1 MWRDVKS
8 CISIYL
14 ATHLIIYVS
23 IYLSNYRAS
32 YRLFFIPWYKFAIP
46 CLHLDW
52 RLKIED
58 STETPSSNLQS
69 SGGTD
74 DPKKKSCGI
83 FILKGKRLPSVYPF
97 HSIPSVRPSI
107 HPIHLPILSIHPSIL
122 SVHLHIYLP
131 SYLFTYLS
139 TYLSTNLSSY
149 LSFDPSIYLIILSY
163 NVAIL
168 GLHVDWRFKKE
179 QSSVQRRVQRVPTT
193 RSIEKPPNRL

>member
-1 MWRDVKS
+1 MKS

-23 IYLSNYRAS
+23 IYLSIELATDFSLYTLIQICNPLLA
-32 YRLFFIPWYKFAIP
+32 FG
-46 CLHLDW
+46 
-52 RLKIED
+52 LKIED

-107 HPIHLPILSIHPSIL
+107 HPIHLPMLSIHPSIL

-149 LSFDPSIYLIILSY
+149 LSFDPSI
-163 NVAIL
+163 
-168 GLHVDWRFKKE
+168 
-179 QSSVQRRVQRVPTT
+179 
-193 RSIEKPPNRL
+193 

>member
-1 MWRDVKS
+1 M
-8 CISIYL
+8 YL
-14 ATHLIIYVS
+14 S

-32 YRLFFIPWYKFAIP
+32 YRLFFIPWYKFATP

-69 SGGTD
+69 SGGID

-139 TYLSTNLSSY
+139 TYLPIYLAIY
-149 LSFDPSIYLIILSY
+149 LSIHPSNYTFIQCCNPWVACGLKIQEGTIFSPKKGTEGTDNKKHWEASKQTIKQNCTGFDTY
-163 NVAIL
+163 
-168 GLHVDWRFKKE
+168 
-179 QSSVQRRVQRVPTT
+179 
-193 RSIEKPPNRL
+193 